1 MNPAH
6 QKLIRLGLLAALVS
20 SSSLLLAQPTGAP
33 GGQGG
38 PRKAPQEA
46 LDACK
51 SLRAGQ
57 QCTFKAPHGNVS
69 GTCGAPEGMAL
80 ACRPKDGPKA
90 SSRPPRQ

>member
-6 QKLIRLGLLAALVS
+6 QILIRLGLLAALVS

-51 SLRAGQ
+51 SLNPDSVFSI
-57 QCTFKAPHGNVS
+57 TAPTVS
-69 GTCGAPEGMAL
+69 M
-80 ACRPKDGPKA
+80 
-90 SSRPPRQ
+90 SRP